1 MALLLNGFTDHTIDT
16 GEVEIAYSTGPDN
29 GPTLLLLHGL
39 TDRRDAFPT
48 VIDTLDEMHRVVA
61 IDQRGHGYSGRT
73 PGHYSNDDHARDIRY
88 ILENVCQSPTV
99 VWGHSMG
106 GANAIAMAAD
116 PPEQLK
122 ALILEDPAIF
132 GRARSTRAGGAPVNS
147 PFGASLELIE
157 AGISAE
163 EMASRIAESEP
174 GMPDYYAP
182 WKAERLAQIDP
193 EILRDVV
200 AGRRRGVQDPKESLA
215 KIDCPVLLMQADPDK
230 GGILQDEFLAEITPK
245 TGDWTVVKV
254 VGAGHVI
261 NRNHPELALRIVMP
275 WLAAHS

>member
-1 MALLLNGFTDHTIDT
+1 MVLLLNGFTDHAIDT

-48 VIDTLDEMHRVVA
+48 VIDTLVEMHRVVA

-261 NRNHPELALRIVMP
+261 NRNHPELALPIVMP

>member
-1 MALLLNGFTDHTIDT
+1 MVLLLNGFTDHTIDT

-132 GRARSTRAGGAPVNS
+132 GRARSTRAGGAPANS

-200 AGRRRGVQDPKESLA
+200 AGRRRGVQDPKESPA

-261 NRNHPELALRIVMP
+261 NRNHPELALPIVMP

>member
-48 VIDTLDEMHRVVA
+48 VIDTLVEMHRVVA

-132 GRARSTRAGGAPVNS
+132 GRARSTPAGGAPVNS

-163 EMASRIAESEP
+163 EMASRIAQSEP

-261 NRNHPELALRIVMP
+261 NRNHPELALPIVMP

>member
-1 MALLLNGFTDHTIDT
+1 MVLLLNGFTDHTIDT

-163 EMASRIAESEP
+163 EMASRIAQSEP

-261 NRNHPELALRIVMP
+261 NRNHPELALPIVMP

>member
-1 MALLLNGFTDHTIDT
+1 VVLLLNGFTDHTIDT
-16 GEVEIAYSTGPDN
+16 GEVEIAYSIGPDN

-163 EMASRIAESEP
+163 EMASRIAQSEP

-193 EILRDVV
+193 EVLRDVV

-230 GGILQDEFLAEITPK
+230 GGILQDDFLAEITPK

-261 NRNHPELALRIVMP
+261 NRNHPELVLPIVMP

>member
-1 MALLLNGFTDHTIDT
+1 VALLLNGFTDHTIDT

-48 VIDTLDEMHRVVA
+48 VSDTLDEMHRVVA

-261 NRNHPELALRIVMP
+261 NRNHPELALPIVMP

>member
-16 GEVEIAYSTGPDN
+16 GEVEIAYSIGPDN

-99 VWGHSMG
+99 VGGHSMG

-163 EMASRIAESEP
+163 EMASRIAQSEP

-261 NRNHPELALRIVMP
+261 NRNHPELALPIVMP

>member
-1 MALLLNGFTDHTIDT
+1 VVLLLNGFTDHTIDT

-29 GPTLLLLHGL
+29 EPTLLLLHGL

-132 GRARSTRAGGAPVNS
+132 GRARSTRVGGAPVNS

-174 GMPDYYAP
+174 GMPDYCAP

-261 NRNHPELALRIVMP
+261 NRNHPELALPIVMP

>member
-1 MALLLNGFTDHTIDT
+1 VVLLLNGFTDHTIDT
-16 GEVEIAYSTGPDN
+16 GEVEIAYSIGPDN

-163 EMASRIAESEP
+163 EMASRIAQSEP

-193 EILRDVV
+193 AVLRDVV

-261 NRNHPELALRIVMP
+261 NRNHPELALPIVMP

>member
-1 MALLLNGFTDHTIDT
+1 MVLLLNGFTDHTIDT

-29 GPTLLLLHGL
+29 GPTLLLHGL

-48 VIDTLDEMHRVVA
+48 VIDTLDVMHRVVA

-193 EILRDVV
+193 EILQDVV

-261 NRNHPELALRIVMP
+261 NRNHPELALPIVMP

>member
-73 PGHYSNDDHARDIRY
+73 PGHYSSDDHARDIRY

-261 NRNHPELALRIVMP
+261 NRNHPELALPIVMP

>member
-48 VIDTLDEMHRVVA
+48 VIDILDEMHRVVA

-132 GRARSTRAGGAPVNS
+132 GRAWSTRADGAPVNS

-261 NRNHPELALRIVMP
+261 NRNHPELALPIVMP

>member
-48 VIDTLDEMHRVVA
+48 VIDTLDEIHRVVA

-261 NRNHPELALRIVMP
+261 NRNHPELALPIVMP

>member
-1 MALLLNGFTDHTIDT
+1 VALLLNGFTDHTIDT

-61 IDQRGHGYSGRT
+61 IDQRGHGYSWRT

-99 VWGHSMG
+99 VGGHSMG

-116 PPEQLK
+116 PLEQLK

-157 AGISAE
+157 AGIPAE
-163 EMASRIAESEP
+163 EMASRIAQSEP

-193 EILRDVV
+193 EILRDVI
-200 AGRRRGVQDPKESLA
+200 AGLRRGVQDPKESLA

-261 NRNHPELALRIVMP
+261 NRNHPELALPIVMP

>member
-1 MALLLNGFTDHTIDT
+1 MVLLLNGFTDHTIDT
-16 GEVEIAYSTGPDN
+16 GEVEIAYSIGPDN

-261 NRNHPELALRIVMP
+261 NRNHPELALPIVMP

>member
-1 MALLLNGFTDHTIDT
+1 MVLLLNGFTDHAIDT
-16 GEVEIAYSTGPDN
+16 GEVEIAYSTGSDN

-163 EMASRIAESEP
+163 EMASRIAQSEP

-261 NRNHPELALRIVMP
+261 NRNHPELALPIVMP

>member
-1 MALLLNGFTDHTIDT
+1 VVLLLNGFTDHTIDT
-16 GEVEIAYSTGPDN
+16 GEVEIAYSIGPDN

-163 EMASRIAESEP
+163 EMASRIAQSEP

-193 EILRDVV
+193 EVLRDVV

-261 NRNHPELALRIVMP
+261 NRNHPELVLPIVMP

>member
-16 GEVEIAYSTGPDN
+16 GEVEIAYSIGPDN

-261 NRNHPELALRIVMP
+261 NRNHPELALPIVMP

>member
-261 NRNHPELALRIVMP
+261 NRNHPELALPIVMP